1 MEINYEN
8 INELYRKFISDSV
21 LLQNGKE
28 VLETLLEKRPN
39 FIIDSLSLFLDSK
52 DSLQIR
58 KYVGILIKN
67 LLKDNWETNPII
79 ISNQKVIFSILM
91 LIKNIKKIIREMLL
105 QGIAINLNEAK
116 LIEII
121 VIDLF

>member
-1 MEINYEN
+1 MELNNEN
-8 INELYRKFISDSV
+8 VNELYRKFISDSV

-52 DSLQIR
+52 DTLQIR

-79 ISNQKVIFSILM
+79 ISNQKVNSYIV
-91 LIKNIKKIIREMLL
+91 LL
-105 QGIAINLNEAK
+105 
-116 LIEII
+116 
-121 VIDLF
+121 LFYP